1 MTTIALYAT
10 DTMADWEYGY
20 LTAGLAMAREQDPEA
35 NRLIVA
41 SETGEAVTTMGGLRI
56 TPDVG
61 LADLPTLDA
70 LILPGA
76 GSWESGH
83 DTVLKLAAELVAAG
97 TPVAAICGATYGLA
111 RTGLLDDRPH
121 TSNAAEFL
129 TQAAEYRGAEHYRE
143 EKAVSDGTV
152 ITAGGVSPLEFA
164 KLVFERLNVF
174 PQPVVDA
181 WYGLYTTGERK
192 YYDQLAGA

>member
-1 MTTIALYAT
+1 MITVALYAT

-20 LTAGLAMAREQDPEA
+20 LIAGLTMAREQNPDA
-35 NRLIVA
+35 NRLLVA
-41 SETGEAVTTMGGLRI
+41 SESGEAVTTMGGLRI
-56 TPDVG
+56 TPDVA
-61 LADLPTLDA
+61 LADLPPVDA

-76 GSWESGH
+76 GTWESANGAA
-83 DTVLKLAAELVAAG
+83 LELAAELVAAG

-152 ITAGGVSPLEFA
+152 ITAGATAPIEFA
-164 KLVFERLNVF
+164 KLVFERLDVF
-174 PQPVVDA
+174 PQPIIDA

-192 YYDQLAGA
+192 FYDQLTGA

>member
-20 LTAGLAMAREQDPEA
+20 LTAGLAMAREQDPDA

-41 SETGEAVTTMGGLRI
+41 SETGDVVTTMGGLRI

-61 LADLPTLDA
+61 LADLPALDA

-76 GSWESGH
+76 DSWDSGH
-83 DTVLKLAAELVAAG
+83 DAVLRLAVELVAAG
-97 TPVAAICGATYGLA
+97 TPVAAICGATLGMA
-111 RTGLLDDRPH
+111 RAGLLDDRPH
-121 TSNAAEFL
+121 TSNAPEFL
-129 TQAAEYRGAEHYRE
+129 TQATEYHGSEYYRD

>member
-20 LTAGLAMAREQDPEA
+20 LTAGLAMAREQDPDA

-41 SETGEAVTTMGGLRI
+41 SETGQAVTTMGGLRI

-76 GSWESGH
+76 DSWESGH

-97 TPVAAICGATYGLA
+97 TPVAAICGATFGLA

-129 TQAAEYRGAEHYRE
+129 TAATEYRGAEHYRD

-152 ITAGGVSPLEFA
+152 ITAGGVNPLEFA
-164 KLVFERLNVF
+164 KLVFERLNAF
-174 PQPVVDA
+174 PQPVIDA

-192 YYDQLAGA
+192 YYEQLAGA

>member
-1 MTTIALYAT
+1 MITVALYAT

-20 LTAGLAMAREQDPEA
+20 LIAGLAMAREQNPGA
-35 NRLIVA
+35 NRLLAA
-41 SETGEAVTTMGGLRI
+41 SESGEAVTTMGGLRI
-56 TPDVG
+56 TPDVA
-61 LADLPTLDA
+61 LADLPPVDA

-76 GSWESGH
+76 GTWESANGAA
-83 DTVLKLAAELVAAG
+83 LELAAELVAAG

-129 TQAAEYRGAEHYRE
+129 TQAAEYRGEEHYRE

-152 ITAGGVSPLEFA
+152 ITAGATAPIEFA
-164 KLVFERLNVF
+164 KLVFERLDVF
-174 PQPVVDA
+174 PQPIIDA

-192 YYDQLAGA
+192 FYDQLTGA

>member
-20 LTAGLAMAREQDPEA
+20 LTAGLAMAREQDPDA

-41 SETGEAVTTMGGLRI
+41 SETGKAVTTMGGLRI

-61 LADLPTLDA
+61 LADLPALDA

-76 GSWESGH
+76 DSWDSGH
-83 DTVLKLAAELVAAG
+83 DAVLRLAVELVAAG
-97 TPVAAICGATYGLA
+97 TPVAAICGATLGMA
-111 RTGLLDDRPH
+111 RAGLLDDRPH
-121 TSNAAEFL
+121 TSNAPEFL
-129 TQAAEYRGAEHYRE
+129 TQATEYHGSEYYRD

>member
-1 MTTIALYAT
+1 MITVALYAT

-20 LTAGLAMAREQDPEA
+20 LIAGLAMAREQNPDA
-35 NRLIVA
+35 NRLLVA
-41 SETGEAVTTMGGLRI
+41 SESGEAVTTMGGLRI
-56 TPDVG
+56 TPDVA
-61 LADLPTLDA
+61 LADLPPVDA

-76 GSWESGH
+76 GTWESANEAA
-83 DTVLKLAAELVAAG
+83 LKLAAELVAAG

-152 ITAGGVSPLEFA
+152 ITAGATAPIEFA
-164 KLVFERLNVF
+164 KLVFERLDVF
-174 PQPVVDA
+174 PQPIIDA

-192 YYDQLAGA
+192 FYDQLTGA